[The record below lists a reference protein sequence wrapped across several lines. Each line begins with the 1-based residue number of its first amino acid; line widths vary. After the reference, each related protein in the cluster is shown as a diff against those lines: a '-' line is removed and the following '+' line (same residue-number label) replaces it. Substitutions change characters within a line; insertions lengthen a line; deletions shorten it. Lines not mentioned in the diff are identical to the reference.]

1 MHVRTRNLFTRSV
14 AGVAIAGAAALAAP
28 ALASAAPAVKA
39 PTVTAAA
46 ASSTITVTVANPN
59 TDPSVTC
66 GAHAFAASRASE
78 LEKDPSKLFE
88 PGFTF
93 WKVSDKARVGA
104 SDTKSF
110 TTPEFN
116 DGVFAV
122 VGECTSANGGT
133 PVLGK
138 PQVVSLPEDAI
149 FGSLRNGALENV
161 LDFVLEGNIDG
172 LIKAISAG
180 SSQPA

>member
-1 MHVRTRNLFTRSV
+1 MHVRTRNLFTRSL
-14 AGVAIAGAAALAAP
+14 AGVAIAGAAAIAAP
-28 ALASAAPAVKA
+28 ALASAAPAVTA

-46 ASSTITVTVANPN
+46 AGSTIAVTVANTN
-59 TDPSVTC
+59 SDADVTC

-78 LEKDPSKLFE
+78 LEADPSKLFE
-88 PGFTF
+88 PGFTY
-93 WKVSDKARVGA
+93 WKVSDSARVGA

-110 TTPEFN
+110 TTPDFN

-122 VGECTSANGGT
+122 VGECTSATGT

-161 LDFVLEGNIDG
+161 LDFVLGGNIDG
-172 LIKAISAG
+172 LIGAISAG